1 METLG
6 RVRTPG
12 YELHKGREATPSVPA
27 HVGSDPEVPVGTDD
41 TEQNTTLGTFLRYKT
56 QM

>member
-1 METLG
+1 METSG

-12 YELHKGREATPSVPA
+12 YELRKGREATPSVPA

-41 TEQNTTLGTFLRYKT
+41 TEQNTTLGTFPRYET